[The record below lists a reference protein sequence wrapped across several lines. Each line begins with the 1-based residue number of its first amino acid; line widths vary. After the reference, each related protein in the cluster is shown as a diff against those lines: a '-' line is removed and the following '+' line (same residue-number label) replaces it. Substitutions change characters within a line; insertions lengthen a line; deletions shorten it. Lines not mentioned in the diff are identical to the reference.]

1 MEKIVDQK
9 VVEKIAKL
17 SKLKLSEEETGI
29 MVEQIEKFLEY
40 VEQLKEVDENIE
52 PLENITGRE
61 NVWREDV
68 VVRSEVA
75 EKIVS
80 NSPKNR
86 EGFILVP
93 KVLE

>member
-1 MEKIVDQK
+1 MEKIVDRK

-17 SKLKLSEEETGI
+17 SKLKLSEEETGV

-40 VEQLKEVDENIE
+40 VEQLKEVNESDE

-80 NSPKNR
+80 NSPKSR